1 MALPKTLE
9 SKSTNTHTVKEL
21 GRRTKLSGFGLIL
34 DKSKRALKQAE
45 SNARVKLRKSA
56 GFTSLSKVEQD
67 TQFAEAIAA
76 INTKRI
82 ANGTHPS
89 QVAKKAPKN
98 KVENWDDP
106 SNNKGQEEGEEEELE
121 KIEIDFPNSNIDE
134 EEEMFQ

>member
-9 SKSTNTHTVKEL
+9 SKSTNIYTVKEL
-21 GRRTKLSGFGLIL
+21 GRRAKLSGFGLIL
-34 DKSKRALKQAE
+34 DKSKRVLKQAE

-56 GFTSLSKVEQD
+56 GFTLLLKVEQD
-67 TQFAEAIAA
+67 IQFVEAIAA
-76 INTKRI
+76 VNTKRI
-82 ANGTHPS
+82 ANGTYPS

-98 KVENWDDP
+98 EVENWDDP

-121 KIEIDFPNSNIDE
+121 KIEIDFPDSNIDE